1 MDGWRNLLRRT
12 SVDFNERN
20 GTSDER
26 GGTTTRA
33 AIVTSAHEQSGL
45 IVIVTKRGR
54 GLNVGVV
61 VEALERNRESA
72 CPRGLSARMDAA
84 VCSLLPLDPIIRDPP
99 TTLRPTDQNRC
110 DYFVERVR
118 ERRPQSLKKGDKRP
132 KRIAPKKTMIL
143 IPKSKAQSPLV
154 RCPTGAFKGQC
165 RNRILRTVVS
175 RRGGKPKNVIII
187 VSREGWDRCRL
198 GGVIHLTCT
207 FSCVV
212 QMNKF

>member
-1 MDGWRNLLRRT
+1 M
-12 SVDFNERN
+12 
-20 GTSDER
+20 
-26 GGTTTRA
+26 
-33 AIVTSAHEQSGL
+33 
-45 IVIVTKRGR
+45 
-54 GLNVGVV
+54 
-61 VEALERNRESA
+61 
-72 CPRGLSARMDAA
+72 
-84 VCSLLPLDPIIRDPP
+84 
-99 TTLRPTDQNRC
+99 
-110 DYFVERVR
+110 R

-175 RRGGKPKNVIII
+175 RRGCKPKNVIII
-187 VSREGWDRCRL
+187 ISREGWDRCRL

-212 QMNKF
+212 QMNKFRVHVKFKTTQLRSFPLKSWSDPPLFRRRCGQRRRARNQLRGNEAIQCEVGWASSGVA